1 MQEELLITA
10 RANPKIDPVLSIWS
24 WEIPVYLFLGGLT
37 AGIMFFVALMTVQK
51 KHNESPFVVNKL
63 ALWAP
68 IALSVGMVALFL
80 DLEHK
85 WFVFRFYTSFQPT
98 SPMSW
103 GAWILTF
110 IYPISILQ
118 ILSTFRAG
126 YPRLASYVDRF
137 GMGTWLMDVSAQ
149 HRRLIAF
156 WAIPFAVALGTYT
169 GILLSAFSAR
179 PFWHTG
185 ILGLLFLVSGLSTA
199 AALVVLGARQH
210 QERYLFTV
218 IEVVLIVVE
227 LFIVALLIVDLSTG
241 VQLHLNAIEMIF
253 GGTFTFAFWVYFVAM
268 GLSIPLLLKTRELR
282 GGQGLTF
289 LAPLLVL
296 FGGYMLRYIVVEAG
310 QISAWID
317 YGVSYDTE
325 LLQRLRMVQ

>member
-1 MQEELLITA
+1 MQEELLITG
-10 RANPKIDPVLSIWS
+10 RANPKIDPVLGIWS

-37 AGIMFFVALMTVQK
+37 AGIMFFVALMVVQG
-51 KHNESPFVVNKL
+51 KHKEAPFVVNKL

-68 IALSVGMVALFL
+68 IALSLGMVALFL

-103 GAWILTF
+103 GAWILVV
-110 IYPISILQ
+110 IYPISLLQ
-118 ILSTFRAG
+118 ILSTFRVG
-126 YPRLASYVDRF
+126 YPRLASYLDRF
-137 GMGTWLMDVSAQ
+137 GAGTWLMDVAE
-149 HRRLIAF
+149 RNLKLIAF
-156 WAIPFAVALGTYT
+156 WAIPFAIALGTYT
-169 GILLSAFSAR
+169 GVLLSAFSAR

-199 AALVVLGARQH
+199 AALAVLGARLH
-210 QERYLFTV
+210 QERYLFTI
-218 IEVVLIVVE
+218 IEVVLILIE

-253 GGTFTFAFWVYFVAM
+253 GGAFTFAFWVYFVAM

-289 LAPLLVL
+289 VAPLLVL
-296 FGGYMLRYIVVEAG
+296 FGGYMLRYIMVEAG

-317 YGVSYDTE
+317 YGVSYDAE
-325 LLQRLRMVQ
+325 LLQRLR

>member
-1 MQEELLITA
+1 MQEEILITA
-10 RANPKIDPVLSIWS
+10 RSNPKIDPVLSIWS
-24 WEIPVYLFLGGLT
+24 WEISIYLYLGGLT
-37 AGIMFFVALMTVQK
+37 AGIMFFVALMMIQN

-68 IALSVGMVALFL
+68 IALSAGMVTLFL

-85 WFVFRFYTSFQPT
+85 FFVFRFYTSFQPT

-103 GAWILTF
+103 GAWVLIF

-126 YPRLASYVDRF
+126 YPKLASYVDRIDV
-137 GMGTWLMDVSAQ
+137 GTWLMDFSER
-149 HRRLIAF
+149 HLRLIAI
-156 WAIPFAVALGTYT
+156 WAIPFAIALGTYT

-210 QERYLFTV
+210 QERFSFTV
-218 IEVVLIVVE
+218 IEVVLIVIE

-241 VQLHLNAIEMIF
+241 VQLHLNAISMII
-253 GGTFTFAFWVYFVAM
+253 GGSFTFAFWVYFVAM

-296 FGGYMLRYIVVEAG
+296 FGGYMLRYITVEAG
-310 QISAWID
+310 QASAWID
-317 YGVSYDTE
+317 YGVSYDPD
-325 LLQRLRMVQ
+325 LLLRLK

>member
-10 RANPKIDPVLSIWS
+10 RANPKIDPVLGIWS

-37 AGIMFFVALMTVQK
+37 AGIMFFVALMVVQGK
-51 KHNESPFVVNKL
+51 RNEAPFVANKL

-103 GAWILTF
+103 GSWILIF
-110 IYPISILQ
+110 IYPISVMQ
-118 ILSTFRAG
+118 ILSTFRVG
-126 YPRLASYVDRF
+126 YPRLASQLDRF
-137 GMGTWLMDVSAQ
+137 GVGTWLMDVAER
-149 HRRLIAF
+149 HLRLIAF
-156 WAIPFAVALGTYT
+156 WAIPFAIALGTYT
-169 GILLSAFSAR
+169 GVLLSAFSAR

-199 AALVVLGARQH
+199 VALAVLGARQH

-218 IEVVLIVVE
+218 IEVVLIIIE

-241 VQLHLNAIEMIF
+241 VQLHLHAIEMIF

-289 LAPLLVL
+289 VAPILVL
-296 FGGYMLRYIVVEAG
+296 FGGYMLRYIMVEAG

-317 YGVSYDTE
+317 YGVSYDAE
-325 LLQRLRMVQ
+325 LLQRLR